1 MTRLMVSAVRDMFT
15 SVTTFIED
23 LLLLLL
29 LLRLLLLLSEVVS
42 KTATGSLH
50 YCHLQ
55 DGSVY

>member
-1 MTRLMVSAVRDMFT
+1 MVSAVRDMFT

-23 LLLLLL
+23 LLLLL

>member
-1 MTRLMVSAVRDMFT
+1 MFT

-23 LLLLLL
+23 LLLL
-29 LLRLLLLLSEVVS
+29 LLLLLSEVVS